1 MTSSPR
7 ETSVLKHRPA
17 NEYKWSNVTAS
28 VPMAKGEMRKF
39 IGTLKVQSTSRRMSS
54 LSRTR
59 IRCNTVMWP
68 MRTSEYIC
76 CILKLG
82 FTKLLKKCKIWYLQ
96 NRANKIHFIIKIMN
110 FVSTYTIDSKS
121 KYMCCILKLGFT
133 KLLKKC
139 KIWYFQNRANKI
151 HFIIKIMNFVSTYMI
166 VSKSKYICC
175 ILKLGFTKLLKKC
188 KIWYL
193 QNRAN
198 KIHFIIKIMN
208 FMSTYTIDRKSKYI
222 CCIFKLG
229 FTKLFKK
236 CKIWYLQ
243 NRAKK
248 IHFSIKIMN
257 FVSICTIDSKSA
269 YGIQSWYTWNLEQ
282 CWIALELIVA
292 EYDKTRIRLVS
303 DIPSTWELK
312 SETTLMRTVGKLYG
326 I

>member
-59 IRCNTVMWP
+59 IRCNTVTWS

-121 KYMCCILKLGFT
+121 KYICRIL
-133 KLLKKC
+133 
-139 KIWYFQNRANKI
+139 
-151 HFIIKIMNFVSTYMI
+151 
-166 VSKSKYICC
+166 
-175 ILKLGFTKLLKKC
+175 
-188 KIWYL
+188 
-193 QNRAN
+193 
-198 KIHFIIKIMN
+198 
-208 FMSTYTIDRKSKYI
+208 
-222 CCIFKLG
+222 KLG